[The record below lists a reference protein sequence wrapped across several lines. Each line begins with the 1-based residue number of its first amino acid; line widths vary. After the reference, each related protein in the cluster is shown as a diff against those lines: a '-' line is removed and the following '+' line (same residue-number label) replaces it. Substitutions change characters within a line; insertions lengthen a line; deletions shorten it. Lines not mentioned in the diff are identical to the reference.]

1 MSISFHI
8 YIYIY
13 IYLTT
18 VLVLF
23 DLTQFIFGIQNN
35 TIFNIFIECEK
46 NRSIGSW
53 RERLEER
60 IFFSHLLNTGTSTIF
75 SPTLRELL
83 NVRRF
88 NISKKAEKNF

>member
-1 MSISFHI
+1 MSISFH
-8 YIYIY
+8 IY

-35 TIFNIFIECEK
+35 TIFNTFIECEK
-46 NRSIGSW
+46 NKSIGSW
-53 RERLEER
+53 KERLEER
-60 IFFSHLLNTGTSTIF
+60 IFFFPICINTGTF
-75 SPTLRELL
+75 SSILRELL
-83 NVRRF
+83 NVGRF

>member
-1 MSISFHI
+1 MSISFH
-8 YIYIY
+8 IYIY

-35 TIFNIFIECEK
+35 TIFNTFIECEK

-60 IFFSHLLNTGTSTIF
+60 IFFPHLLNTGTSTIF
-75 SPTLRELL
+75 SSTLRELL